1 MRFGGA
7 GDNSVHATQLHVTA
21 SLLRSGVGFDET
33 VRIVLEATKKAVSGD
48 RRAHGWNWGDEQLAI
63 ERMCASF
70 VSKNPE
76 LAGVLPDEL
85 REQFETK
92 HHQGRAPYLVYRRDR
107 GWQVA
112 AAKGMGDRRFDR
124 LSKSHDAP
132 ARAGAKP
139 QSGNGDMPLTKLR
152 LRAFVP
158 IDPATLPP
166 RAWLYGRHYQRRTV
180 GVTASPG
187 GSGKTS
193 LVMVEAVA
201 MATIRNLLGEQ
212 PPERL
217 RVWYHNG
224 EDSRDEL
231 NRRLL
236 AICQHYKIPQEELV
250 GYFFLT
256 SGNEFP
262 LRVAKGYNDLK
273 IDTPLLERICEEV
286 ADNKID
292 VVILD
297 PLVTLHNVSESD
309 NNRMDTVVR
318 LFAAIADEQ
327 DCAFELEHHTRKLR
341 AGDTELDGDD
351 MRGASAIRDAVRAA
365 RVLNHMSMTDA
376 MQLAIPEHERLLYFR
391 VDKAKGNN
399 APPSQAVWRRFVNV
413 ELTNGDDVGVVVPY
427 ALPGQGERT
436 EAMAAAEATAER
448 VFMEL
453 LARLTLAGVTVN
465 DKPRGRYAPRVFAKE
480 PEAKLARVSMV
491 AFEEAMRRLIKSGH
505 VRVAHVT
512 LRGREGSYLEV
523 V

>member
-1 MRFGGA
+1 M
-7 GDNSVHATQLHVTA
+7 S
-21 SLLRSGVGFDET
+21 
-33 VRIVLEATKKAVSGD
+33 
-48 RRAHGWNWGDEQLAI
+48 RRATTIAWTRW
-63 ERMCASF
+63 CA
-70 VSKNPE
+70 
-76 LAGVLPDEL
+76 
-85 REQFETK
+85 
-92 HHQGRAPYLVYRRDR
+92 
-107 GWQVA
+107 
-112 AAKGMGDRRFDR
+112 
-124 LSKSHDAP
+124 
-132 ARAGAKP
+132 
-139 QSGNGDMPLTKLR
+139 
-152 LRAFVP
+152 
-158 IDPATLPP
+158 
-166 RAWLYGRHYQRRTV
+166 
-180 GVTASPG
+180 
-187 GSGKTS
+187 
-193 LVMVEAVA
+193 
-201 MATIRNLLGEQ
+201 
-212 PPERL
+212 
-217 RVWYHNG
+217 
-224 EDSRDEL
+224 
-231 NRRLL
+231 
-236 AICQHYKIPQEELV
+236 
-250 GYFFLT
+250 
-256 SGNEFP
+256 
-262 LRVAKGYNDLK
+262 
-273 IDTPLLERICEEV
+273 
-286 ADNKID
+286 
-292 VVILD
+292 
-297 PLVTLHNVSESD
+297 
-309 NNRMDTVVR
+309 

>member
-1 MRFGGA
+1 
-7 GDNSVHATQLHVTA
+7 
-21 SLLRSGVGFDET
+21 
-33 VRIVLEATKKAVSGD
+33 
-48 RRAHGWNWGDEQLAI
+48 
-63 ERMCASF
+63 
-70 VSKNPE
+70 
-76 LAGVLPDEL
+76 
-85 REQFETK
+85 
-92 HHQGRAPYLVYRRDR
+92 
-107 GWQVA
+107 
-112 AAKGMGDRRFDR
+112 
-124 LSKSHDAP
+124 
-132 ARAGAKP
+132 
-139 QSGNGDMPLTKLR
+139 
-152 LRAFVP
+152 
-158 IDPATLPP
+158 
-166 RAWLYGRHYQRRTV
+166 
-180 GVTASPG
+180 
-187 GSGKTS
+187 
-193 LVMVEAVA
+193 

-351 MRGASAIRDAVRAA
+351 MRGASAIREPCV
-365 RVLNHMSMTDA
+365 
-376 MQLAIPEHERLLYFR
+376 
-391 VDKAKGNN
+391 
-399 APPSQAVWRRFVNV
+399 
-413 ELTNGDDVGVVVPY
+413 
-427 ALPGQGERT
+427 
-436 EAMAAAEATAER
+436 
-448 VFMEL
+448 
-453 LARLTLAGVTVN
+453 
-465 DKPRGRYAPRVFAKE
+465 PRV
-480 PEAKLARVSMV
+480 S
-491 AFEEAMRRLIKSGH
+491 
-505 VRVAHVT
+505 
-512 LRGREGSYLEV
+512 
-523 V
+523 

>member
-1 MRFGGA
+1 M
-7 GDNSVHATQLHVTA
+7 
-21 SLLRSGVGFDET
+21 
-33 VRIVLEATKKAVSGD
+33 
-48 RRAHGWNWGDEQLAI
+48 
-63 ERMCASF
+63 
-70 VSKNPE
+70 
-76 LAGVLPDEL
+76 
-85 REQFETK
+85 
-92 HHQGRAPYLVYRRDR
+92 
-107 GWQVA
+107 
-112 AAKGMGDRRFDR
+112 
-124 LSKSHDAP
+124 
-132 ARAGAKP
+132 
-139 QSGNGDMPLTKLR
+139 
-152 LRAFVP
+152 
-158 IDPATLPP
+158 
-166 RAWLYGRHYQRRTV
+166 
-180 GVTASPG
+180 TASPG

-351 MRGASAIRDAVRAA
+351 MRGASALRDAVRAA

-427 ALPGQGERT
+427 ALPGQGRAHRGDGSGRRLPHGRALLPRNRREAARAPHPGWRNRERQ
-436 EAMAAAEATAER
+436 AAR
-448 VFMEL
+448 SL
-453 LARLTLAGVTVN
+453 C
-465 DKPRGRYAPRVFAKE
+465 PPRVCQG
-480 PEAKLARVSMV
+480 ARGQ
-491 AFEEAMRRLIKSGH
+491 A
-505 VRVAHVT
+505 
-512 LRGREGSYLEV
+512 GSRKHGGL
-523 V
+523 